1 MRERKSARAARRGL
15 DLGDLIESLERR
27 ASLFG
32 ERDACPS
39 DLPVVQEVLQGVRE
53 EADFRRASR
62 AMWSFP
68 IVESPLGQGVV
79 EQAVELYRAARRAG
93 ITVRSSVDCLIA
105 ACALRHGL
113 TVVHV
118 DRDFASLAQ
127 VAPLD
132 ERALRPLLEP

>member
-1 MRERKSARAARRGL
+1 MLLVDSSAWIELLRKPARLRPE
-15 DLGDLIESLERR
+15 DIGDLDEVVT
-27 ASLFG
+27 
-32 ERDACPS
+32 C
-39 DLPVVQEVLQGVRE
+39 LPVVQEVLQGVRE
-53 EADFRRASR
+53 EAAFRRASS

-127 VAPLD
+127 VAPLE
-132 ERALRPLLEP
+132 ERALRLRAGGR